1 LGLQPRWKKKKHE
14 FVATQVTRNCQ
25 KRKAPGLIFMF
36 KTKRLAHILAIM
48 YALSNDIHKD
58 DTSFNILNWKHMV
71 VKPKWILGN
80 AAPQGCYFLK
90 ILVFFA

>member
-1 LGLQPRWKKKKHE
+1 MNLLQPKSQE
-14 FVATQVTRNCQ
+14 IVTREKHQ
-25 KRKAPGLIFMF
+25 DSYFMF

>member
-1 LGLQPRWKKKKHE
+1 M
-14 FVATQVTRNCQ
+14 T
-25 KRKAPGLIFMF
+25 
-36 KTKRLAHILAIM
+36 
-48 YALSNDIHKD
+48 IHKD
-58 DTSFNILNWKHMV
+58 DTSFNILNWKYMV